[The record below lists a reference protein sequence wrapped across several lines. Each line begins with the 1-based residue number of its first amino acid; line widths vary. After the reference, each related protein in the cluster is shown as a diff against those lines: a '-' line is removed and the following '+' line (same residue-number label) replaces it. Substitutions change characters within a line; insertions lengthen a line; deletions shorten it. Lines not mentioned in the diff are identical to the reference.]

1 MSKSTTM
8 IPQAL
13 VSIDDVHCQS
23 KFTTIYHEAYAVDS
37 LKVEI
42 EAVKVEKGVLVIHII
57 ISFSFWDD
65 SCHHSTDL
73 WAG

>member
-1 MSKSTTM
+1 M

-42 EAVKVEKGVLVIHII
+42 EAVKVEKE
-57 ISFSFWDD
+57 F
-65 SCHHSTDL
+65 
-73 WAG
+73 

>member
-1 MSKSTTM
+1 M

-23 KFTTIYHEAYAVDS
+23 KFTTIYNEAYAVDS

-57 ISFSFWDD
+57 ISFSFWCDF
-65 SCHHSTDL
+65 CHHSTDL
-73 WAG
+73 

>member
-1 MSKSTTM
+1 M

-23 KFTTIYHEAYAVDS
+23 KFTTIYNEAYAVDS

-57 ISFSFWDD
+57 ISFSFWYDF
-65 SCHHSTDL
+65 CHHSTDL
-73 WAG
+73 